1 MTLPEIILD
10 FLRSLFS
17 FDSAHPLL
25 FTQFY
30 FWAFFALV
38 FAVFSLFHSKA
49 LLRNAYLFFV
59 SLFFYYKTSGVFLL
73 LLLFV
78 VTYNFFAARWVHRA
92 RPRWK
97 TFWVVLSVV
106 VDLGILAYFKY
117 AYFLAD
123 FVNELFGL
131 SIEVH
136 DVLGELGNILTGTQ
150 AFRVDAIIL
159 PVGISF
165 FTFQAISYVVDV
177 RRGKVAPLRNFLEFG
192 FFLTFFPQLVA
203 GPIVRAP
210 EFFPQLRRPWN
221 LSRRWFGIAVFW
233 IMNGLV
239 KKLVLA
245 DYLAVNLSDRVFEN
259 PLLYTGF
266 ENLSALFCYSLQ
278 VYADFSGYTDIA
290 TGVAM
295 LMGFHL
301 PQNFNSPYKAENAQQ
316 FWRRWHMSLSRWLRD
331 YLYIPLGG
339 NRNATAGTYII
350 IFAVAVIG
358 SFLSGSWWVAL
369 AVAVLTA
376 LVLLYGWRRPD
387 HRKFLRTQVNSMDT
401 MLLGGLWHGASWNFM
416 IWGGLNGLGQI
427 IYKFWAQWTRPV
439 QAAVICGVCALCY
452 GFSRFTPAPVWNLF
466 FVWTLILSMGTLVRL
481 GYYLAT
487 RNNRFLHPSGVRN
500 DKEAGVR
507 NDKEAGVRNENSSVV
522 SKNSVPFLPKNGAPV
537 ISKNSAPV
545 IPSEAKESTFASAV
559 ANYWAVF
566 QTFVFITFTRLF
578 FRSGSNLDP
587 ALANEEAWNTAKDMV
602 TQIGSAWDLSKVPA
616 MAWQHR
622 GVLLVFFIGMLIHWL
637 PERWKRRY
645 RLLFASLPLPFM
657 AIAVVLI
664 VFVVYQFITSDLQ
677 SFIYFQF

>member
-1 MTLPEIILD
+1 MTFTDLILNY
-10 FLRSLFS
+10 FHGLFS

-30 FWAFFALV
+30 FWAFFAVV
-38 FAVFSLFHSKA
+38 FAVFSLFHSKT

-59 SLFFYYKTSGVFLL
+59 SLFFYYKTSGVFLV

-78 VTYNFFAARWVHRA
+78 VVYNYFAARALHKA

-106 VDLGILAYFKY
+106 VDLGVLAYFKY

-123 FVNELFGL
+123 FLNDLFGL
-131 SIEVH
+131 SIEVR
-136 DVLGELGNILTGTQ
+136 DVLGELGNIITGTSV
-150 AFRVDAIIL
+150 FRVDAIIL

-165 FTFQAISYVVDV
+165 FTFQAISYIMDV
-177 RRGKVAPLRNFLEFG
+177 KRGKVEPLRNFLEFG

-210 EFFPQLRRPWN
+210 EFFPQLHKPYN

-233 IMNGLV
+233 IMNGLI

-266 ENLSALFCYSLQ
+266 ENLAALFCYSLQ

-290 TGVAM
+290 TGVAL

-339 NRNATAGTYII
+339 NRNATWGTYII
-350 IFAVAVIG
+350 IVAVAVIG
-358 SFLSGSWWVAL
+358 SFLSGSWWVAF
-369 AVAVLTA
+369 AVAVIAVLI
-376 LVLLYGWRRPD
+376 LLYGWRRPD
-387 HRKFLRTQVNSMDT
+387 KRKFLRTQVNSMDT

-416 IWGGLNGLGQI
+416 IWGGLNGIGMI
-427 IYKFWAQWTRPV
+427 VYKFWSGWSIGLKT
-439 QAAVICGVCALCY
+439 AVIWGVCALC
-452 GFSRFTPAPVWNLF
+452 FALSRLAPAPVWNLF
-466 FVWTLILSMGTLVRL
+466 TVWTFVLALGTLVRL
-481 GYYLAT
+481 VYQQVI
-487 RNNRFLHPSGVRN
+487 S
-500 DKEAGVR
+500 AG
-507 NDKEAGVRNENSSVV
+507 ASSVI
-522 SKNSVPFLPKNGAPV
+522 STGAKRSGE
-537 ISKNSAPV
+537 I
-545 IPSEAKESTFASAV
+545 FAWLAH
-559 ANYWAVF
+559 AWAVF

-587 ALANEEAWNTAKDMV
+587 AMANEQAWNTAKNMV
-602 TQIGSAWDLSKVPA
+602 RQIGSAWDLSLVPRV
-616 MAWQHR
+616 AWQHR
-622 GVLLVFFIGMLIHWL
+622 AVLLVFIFGMLVHWL
-637 PERWKRRY
+637 PDRFKRRY
-645 RLLFASLPLPFM
+645 RILFARLPLPVM
-657 AIAVVLI
+657 AFVVFVL
-664 VFVVYQFITSDLQ
+664 VFVVYQFITADLQ
-677 SFIYFQF
+677 TFIYFQF